1 MQILFAFGTKLQA
14 KYWDEFDENY
24 DFIFNF
30 LKFCLTETFSI
41 IKETMFKSYF

>member
-24 DFIFNF
+24 DLFLIFQNF
-30 LKFCLTETFSI
+30 V
-41 IKETMFKSYF
+41 